1 MSVLLLK
8 ISIHGNNNSR
18 RQWDFMDF
26 VGAWMLH
33 QKSASSTKRPRQ
45 NGVMKMVFLISV
57 EMQGLI
63 VRMPAKLSSTTTIV
77 NAVKRT
83 KFLPIRI
90 KVDVNPSGPQMLRVN
105 TTSRHEV
112 RHHFVE
118 DSWNW
123 SGLHWIVGVL
133 VSTAVGKKTRSH
145 LAEFVA
151 NPFQ

>member
-1 MSVLLLK
+1 METTTPDANETSWTLLV
-8 ISIHGNNNSR
+8 R
-18 RQWDFMDF
+18 ECFF
-26 VGAWMLH
+26 Y

-77 NAVKRT
+77 NAVKRS

-90 KVDVNPSGPQMLRVN
+90 KVDVNPTGPQMLRVN

-112 RHHFVE
+112 RHHFVKHFR
-118 DSWNW
+118 NW
-123 SGLHWIVGVL
+123 SGLHRIVSVL
-133 VSTAVGKKTRSH
+133 VSTAVRKKARCH
-145 LAEFVA
+145 LAKFVA
-151 NPFQ
+151 NTLQ